1 VRCPISKDRRVIFV
15 FDSPVQPPPLCSR
28 SRIGR
33 FQLEA
38 AVQSVQAARRTT
50 GRTDW
55 HAILE
60 LYDGLL
66 ALTGSPV
73 VAVHRTVALGET
85 AWPAAGLAALDELA
99 RDPRLV
105 AYQPYWAARATCWS
119 ASVGMEART
128 QPMCRRS

>member
-1 VRCPISKDRRVIFV
+1 MIFV
-15 FDSPVQPPPLCSR
+15 FDSPVQPQPLCSR

-38 AVQSVQAARRTT
+38 AVQCVHAARRTA

-73 VAVHRTVALGET
+73 VAVNRAVALGET

-99 RDPRLV
+99 RRSAPGRVSALLGGARDLLVRLGRHGSADA
-105 AYQPYWAARATCWS
+105 AYVQAIL
-119 ASVGMEART
+119 M
-128 QPMCRRS
+128 